1 MARPLKDE
9 PKLTRTYSFK
19 TTEALGELWDYKIAQ
34 SGLRKSEFFRLAVE
48 QNQTTVVPSKH
59 PYAPRPKRSIDEQ
72 KILFL
77 LSKQSNNI
85 NQIAHS
91 INSARTAGI
100 VSAQLYQD
108 VLDKL
113 DVLVEIAEE
122 WRP

>member
-19 TTEALGELWDYKIAQ
+19 TTEEMGVIWDAKIAAADI
-34 SGLRKSEFFRLAVE
+34 SASEFFRQAVE
-48 QNQTTVVPSKH
+48 QNQTVISPPKN
-59 PYAPRPKRSIDEQ
+59 PRTPKIKRSIDEQ

-85 NQIAHS
+85 NQIAHA

-108 VLDKL
+108 VLDRL
-113 DVLVEIAEE
+113 DALVEIAEE